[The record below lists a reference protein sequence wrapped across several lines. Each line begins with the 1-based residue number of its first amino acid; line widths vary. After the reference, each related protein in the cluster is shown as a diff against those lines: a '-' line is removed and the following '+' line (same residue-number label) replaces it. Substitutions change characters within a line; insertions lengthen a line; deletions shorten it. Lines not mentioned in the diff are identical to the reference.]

1 MAISVAIT
9 YFLFEDQFEMDGLKI
24 KKPEFNF
31 FKSEKSETTEI
42 NQNQSAAS
50 VSASATA

>member
-1 MAISVAIT
+1 MAVSIAIT

-31 FKSEKSETTEI
+31 FKSKPGTEI
-42 NQNQSAAS
+42 NPQNQETSI
-50 VSASATA
+50 ATASS